1 MEREPLKKNNE
12 LLNVARILRRNM
24 TRQEKHLW
32 YDFLRYYPVKIYKQ
46 RIIDNFIADFY
57 CHSARLVIEL
67 DGSQHYT
74 SQGKAHDAARTEIL
88 ERYGIY
94 VLRFSNRDVDK
105 NFEGVCR
112 MIDRVI
118 NERIEEF
125 KTPSHPLS
133 RELSQRESLKTRATL
148 GVWAL
153 PEARVAS
160 NAVIQRRNWR

>member
-1 MEREPLKKNNE
+1 MEQKPLKKNNK

-46 RIIDNFIADFY
+46 RIIDDFIADFY

-74 SQGKAHDAARTEIL
+74 NQGKTHDEARTEIL
-88 ERYGIY
+88 ERYEIY
-94 VLRFSNRDVDK
+94 VLRFSNKDVND
-105 NFEGVCR
+105 NFEDICR

-118 NERIEEF
+118 NERIED
-125 KTPSHPLS
+125 LS
-133 RELSQRESLKTRATL
+133 
-148 GVWAL
+148 
-153 PEARVAS
+153 
-160 NAVIQRRNWR
+160 

>member
-1 MEREPLKKNNE
+1 MEQIQLKKNNK

-46 RIIDNFIADFY
+46 HIIDDFIADFY

-74 SQGKAHDAARTEIL
+74 NQGKAHDEARTEIL

-94 VLRFSNRDVDK
+94 VLRFSNKDVND

-112 MIDRVI
+112 MIDRVF
-118 NERIEEF
+118 NERIED
-125 KTPSHPLS
+125 LS
-133 RELSQRESLKTRATL
+133 
-148 GVWAL
+148 
-153 PEARVAS
+153 
-160 NAVIQRRNWR
+160 

>member
-74 SQGKAHDAARTEIL
+74 SKAHDAARTEIL

-118 NERIEEF
+118 NERIED
-125 KTPSHPLS
+125 LS
-133 RELSQRESLKTRATL
+133 
-148 GVWAL
+148 
-153 PEARVAS
+153 
-160 NAVIQRRNWR
+160 